1 MARRSNSNPEK
12 NPAPKR
18 LAKGFVQ
25 TGGLLGQRI
34 RQAGEKRGFA
44 ETRLLTQWT
53 EVAGPAVASVA
64 QPVKVSYGAHGLGAT
79 LTLLTTGANAPMLQM
94 QVPAII
100 ERVNACYG
108 YNAIR
113 KIRIT
118 QTAPTGFAEGA
129 ASFDPKPAPATTP
142 PTVSAEKKQAIDSE
156 VADVADPDLRKAL
169 SLLGTNV
176 LTHPK
181 KYKGN

>member
-1 MARRSNSNPEK
+1 MARRSNTNPEK
-12 NPAPKR
+12 DPAPRR

-44 ETRLLTQWT
+44 ETRLLTQWA
-53 EVAGPAVASVA
+53 EVAGPAVAAVA
-64 QPVKVSYGAHGLGAT
+64 QPVKVSYGSHGLGAT

-94 QVPAII
+94 QLPAII

-113 KIRIT
+113 KIQIT
-118 QTAPTGFAEGA
+118 QTAPSGFAEGA
-129 ASFDPKPAPATTP
+129 PAFEPKPAAP
-142 PTVSAEKKQAIDSE
+142 PTPVSPERQQSIDTE
-156 VADVADPDLRKAL
+156 VADVADPDLKKAL
-169 SLLGTNV
+169 SLLGSNV
-176 LTHPK
+176 LRHPK

>member
-1 MARRSNSNPEK
+1 MPRRSNSNPEK
-12 NPAPKR
+12 DPAPKR

-44 ETRLLTQWT
+44 ETRLLTQWP
-53 EVAGPAVASVA
+53 EVAGAAVAAVA

-118 QTAPTGFAEGA
+118 QTAPSGFSEGA
-129 ASFDPKPAPATTP
+129 PAFEPKPDDTP
-142 PTVSAEKKQAIDSE
+142 PPVSAERQQSIDTE
-156 VADVADPDLRKAL
+156 VADVADPGLKKAL
-169 SLLGTNV
+169 SLLGNNV
-176 LTHPK
+176 LRHPK

>member
-1 MARRSNSNPEK
+1 MARRSN
-12 NPAPKR
+12 PKAETEPTPQR
-18 LAKGFVQ
+18 LARGFVQ
-25 TGGLLGQRI
+25 TGGLLGARI

-44 ETRLLTQWT
+44 ETRLLTQWA
-53 EVAGPAVASVA
+53 EIAGPAVAAVA
-64 QPVKVSYGAHGLGAT
+64 RPVKVSYGAHGLGAT
-79 LTLLTTGANAPMLQM
+79 LTLLTAGANAPMLQM

-118 QTAPTGFAEGA
+118 QTAPTGFAEDATG
-129 ASFDPKPAPATTP
+129 FEPKPAPVPRAI
-142 PTVSAEKKQAIDSE
+142 SAERKQSIE
-156 VADVADPDLRKAL
+156 TVVADVADPALKQAL

-176 LTHPK
+176 LTQPK
-181 KYKGN
+181 KYKGA

>member
-12 NPAPKR
+12 DPVPQR
-18 LAKGFVQ
+18 LAKGFVH

-44 ETRLLTQWT
+44 ETRLLTQWA
-53 EVAGPAVASVA
+53 EVAGPAVAAVA

-129 ASFDPKPAPATTP
+129 PAFEPKPAPAP
-142 PTVSAEKKQAIDSE
+142 PPVSAERKQAIESE
-156 VADVADPDLRKAL
+156 VADVADPDLKKAL

-181 KYKGN
+181 KYKGR

>member
-1 MARRSNSNPEK
+1 MARRSNPKPEK
-12 NPAPKR
+12 HPPAQR

-25 TGGLLGQRI
+25 TGGLLGSRI

-44 ETRLLTQWT
+44 ETRVLTQWA

-108 YNAIR
+108 YKAIR
-113 KIRIT
+113 KIQIT
-118 QTAPTGFAEGA
+118 QTAATGFAEGA
-129 ASFDPKPAPATTP
+129 PTFAGKPERKP
-142 PTVSAEKKQAIDSE
+142 PPVSPQRQQAIETE
-156 VADVADPDLRKAL
+156 VADVEDANLKQAL
-169 SLLGTNV
+169 SLLGANV
-176 LTHPK
+176 LARPK
-181 KYKGN
+181 NK